1 MNKLLGI
8 AVLAGAL
15 GGLAE
20 IGWLA
25 LYTAF
30 APISAA
36 EVGREVAATV
46 LSSAAAAPWA
56 PWAGVGIHLAL
67 SVFLG
72 LAFVGGLWWLSGGRP
87 GTRLVWTTAV
97 PALVAVWAINFFLVL
112 PALGSELS
120 TLMPLG
126 ATLLSKALFGVA
138 MAAVVQEAA
147 A

>member
-1 MNKLLGI
+1 MKKHLAL
-8 AVLAGAL
+8 AVLAGLL

-25 LYTAF
+25 LYAAF

-36 EVGREVAATV
+36 EVGREVAVTI

-56 PWAGVGIHLAL
+56 PWAGAGIHMAL
-67 SVFLG
+67 SVILG
-72 LAFVGGLWWLSGGRP
+72 LAFAGGLWWLSGGRP
-87 GTRLVWTTAV
+87 GMQLVWASAV

-112 PALGSELS
+112 PALGSDLS
-120 TLMPLG
+120 ALMPLG
-126 ATLLSKALFGVA
+126 ATLLSKVLFGVA
-138 MAAVVQEAA
+138 MAAVLQKAA